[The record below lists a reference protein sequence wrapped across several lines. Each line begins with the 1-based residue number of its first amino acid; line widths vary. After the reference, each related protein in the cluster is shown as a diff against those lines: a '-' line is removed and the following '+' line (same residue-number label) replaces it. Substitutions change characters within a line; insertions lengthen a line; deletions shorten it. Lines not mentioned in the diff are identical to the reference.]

1 MSDKIKP
8 SEVSQ
13 VLLDQLKGISNAEK
27 FDEVGTV
34 LTVSDGVARIYGL
47 RNAEANELLEFENGT
62 DANAY
67 CYLGN
72 GYLNDYRIL
81 MYTDFADKVAVAP
94 GKKGY
99 VTSNIR
105 DEDIDDAAKR
115 VLRSLTGLHDLYMR
129 QVGAFGSVHRDSGNR
144 VVSIAYFALVDIDNV
159 SKELNYQNSAY
170 WEDVD
175 HLPHLLFDHME
186 MINKALLCLRT
197 LVPSRPVGFHLL
209 PPLFTLTQLQQLYEA
224 ILGETIDKRNFRKRI
239 NEMPFIEKT
248 EEIDRKTSKR
258 GAILYRFNQLAYQDV
273 KMFKL

>member
-1 MSDKIKP
+1 MSTIFYQQYPKFHVAVDCIIFGFKKC
-8 SEVSQ
+8 Q
-13 VLLDQLKGISNAEK
+13 LKVLLQKRPFEPRQGEWSLMGGFVN
-27 FDEVGTV
+27 
-34 LTVSDGVARIYGL
+34 
-47 RNAEANELLEFENGT
+47 RN
-62 DANAY
+62 
-67 CYLGN
+67 
-72 GYLNDYRIL
+72 
-81 MYTDFADKVAVAP
+81 
-94 GKKGY
+94 
-99 VTSNIR
+99 
-105 DEDIDDAAKR
+105 EDIDDAAKR

>member
-1 MSDKIKP
+1 MSTIFYQQYPKFHVAVDCIIFGFKKC
-8 SEVSQ
+8 Q
-13 VLLDQLKGISNAEK
+13 LKVLLQK
-27 FDEVGTV
+27 
-34 LTVSDGVARIYGL
+34 RP
-47 RNAEANELLEFENGT
+47 FEPRQGEWS
-62 DANAY
+62 
-67 CYLGN
+67 
-72 GYLNDYRIL
+72 L
-81 MYTDFADKVAVAP
+81 MGGFV
-94 GKKGY
+94 
-99 VTSNIR
+99 NR